1 MSTKPILVVKRLVVP
16 TIINDAREHVLKYI
30 KTLDNENILNQLIG
44 KVKDTPIARCNI
56 SLSQNK
62 HDKKHVFLIVFGF
75 VYPYY
80 VNYVNDKIEK
90 SEYVLAGIINCETE
104 VSSTDDIVNL
114 SKESLLKPVFS
125 KATQLSHNLTAETTN
140 VPIGFDF
147 SRDFFDKEK

>member
-1 MSTKPILVVKRLVVP
+1 MSTKPELVVKRLVVP

-30 KTLDNENILNQLIG
+30 KTLDNKNILKLIG
-44 KVKDTPIARCNI
+44 KVNDTPIARCNI

-62 HDKKHVFLIVFGF
+62 HDKKHVFLIEFGF

-80 VNYVNDKIEK
+80 VNYVNGKNEK
-90 SEYVLAGIINCETE
+90 SEYILAGIINCETE

-114 SKESLLKPVFS
+114 SKEYLLKPVFS
-125 KATQLSHNLTAETTN
+125 KASQLSHNLTAEVTN